1 MQVLSCK
8 QLLLYRQ
15 SVDSEQSQKFITVMK
30 ARKAD
35 EYWNLFI
42 RIRIIRI
49 PHKQS
54 EFFIYWYAFK
64 LLSHHHCRVSS
75 PSSRKSGG
83 FGFWSQQQ
91 KESQTD
97 VFPLQDAALILKSTV
112 VLEMNYPFYFVFVWA
127 SLMDLE
133 KLSIRNSCFILIL
146 WFFCLFNLNPKEKI
160 LKSSVLF
167 RGRDKTSQGKMLY
180 LNYHAL
186 LSSESLCS
194 EANKLRKS
202 KNGVGNQL

>member
-15 SVDSEQSQKFITVMK
+15 SVDRQSQKFITVMK

-83 FGFWSQQQ
+83 FSFRSQQQ
-91 KESQTD
+91 KESQTAI
-97 VFPLQDAALILKSTV
+97 FPLQDAALILKSTV
-112 VLEMNYPFYFVFVWA
+112 VLEMNYPFFLFLFEQVSWIWRNWA
-127 SLMDLE
+127 SGTVVSFWFLL
-133 KLSIRNSCFILIL
+133 LLFVCLI
-146 WFFCLFNLNPKEKI
+146 
-160 LKSSVLF
+160 
-167 RGRDKTSQGKMLY
+167 
-180 LNYHAL
+180 
-186 LSSESLCS
+186 
-194 EANKLRKS
+194 
-202 KNGVGNQL
+202 